1 MKLLKR
7 MMFFVSAVSMLSF
20 ISCSGIN
27 GSGGSDFSDSDKPI
41 VDNSPTSY
49 TNLSFGRTYIGGS
62 LVYNPSNQS
71 TNQLNPGTL
80 IAVREGKINLVKEMQ
95 DVYELPESSSKTEFK
110 TSDVNGESSDLQKIS
125 REVMVYKDDADKAR
139 YGYIQISSV
148 SDDSISFSY
157 TRYNLGGNGLSTR
170 SYTLT
175 KGGDSID
182 LDNDGRP
189 DLRYR
194 EPNSLRDD
202 FENAC
207 WLEFVCNPDEETQE
221 NPSSSSTMMFSV
233 ISNTTSSERS
243 LVRAVDG
250 AVANQTDYGFY
261 GVNTNGNYIFILK
274 DDVSVNSNGGS
285 DSSFISN
292 YDLKYGDYVILH
304 NEEATTNANAPD
316 SAQSFVVSFND
327 SSANRT
333 TLNNVSISSIYRY
346 NIRQFQSNKGPKDL
360 LKRMPNAVLE
370 LVEPGLTAEKVA
382 TDPAYD
388 DSTTCLNV
396 LNEILSKGEAV
407 SNILL
412 ADDSKLVSKGKRA
425 AIKRQLNEL
434 SSAGTEET
442 IRKVIDS
449 VFPQSPKA
457 ALSAPTIESMYPY
470 LSLNLGNSTSQEAK
484 QEYLEDYAARSAAR
498 MAYNVED
505 YTKKKKAIEK
515 KFAEYFAIELKK
527 VSMGTKKDKDG
538 NVEKDDKGNDKKNE
552 YQLKDYGVK
561 LALGV
566 KGSLSIN
573 AGWDGSVNAGLGGVI
588 YMDIGLSL
596 LEKGFDEIKKPLEDM
611 LKTEFKTTTM
621 IGAVPVTIG
630 VKLGFGLDLELSTEK
645 DKPIDLAFCYVG
657 MYGAGINAGANW
669 GTKWLKPYLHFH
681 ANTYTVNE
689 TEWYFG
695 AASGSISDYKDLLN
709 PTTPI
714 NATLTPSVTI
724 EPLVGL
730 GPSWANFNVSVPV
743 KPSLP
748 LKFKIYPI
756 MTPFVPPE
764 LQEIDLGLE
773 IKLKSSLDI
782 SILVFKVSHTFCN
795 IPLVDKTGNNAW
807 VLWKKNN

>member
-1 MKLLKR
+1 MKKLLGR
-7 MMFFVSAVSMLSF
+7 MMSFISAMAMIAF
-20 ISCSGIN
+20 ISCSGVGGVDDSA
-27 GSGGSDFSDSDKPI
+27 GSGTPI

-49 TNLSFGRTYIGGS
+49 KNLSFGRTYIGGS
-62 LVYNPSNQS
+62 LVYNPSGTD
-71 TNQLNPGTL
+71 TNQLNPGTV
-80 IAVREGKINLVKEMQ
+80 IAVREGTVNLVKQNQ
-95 DVYELPESSSKTEFK
+95 DVYELTA
-110 TSDVNGESSDLQKIS
+110 SDSETRVTKNDNNLGTTTS
-125 REVMVYKDDADKAR
+125 REVTAYVDDDSKAR
-139 YGYIQISSV
+139 YGFITINSV
-148 SDDSISFSY
+148 SEESISFSY
-157 TRYNLGGNGLSTR
+157 TRYNLGGNGSSSKT
-170 SYTLT
+170 YTIS
-175 KGGDSID
+175 KGESVDI
-182 LDNDGRP
+182 DNDGRP
-189 DLRYR
+189 ELRYR
-194 EPNSLRDD
+194 EPNAIRNG
-202 FENAC
+202 FEKAC
-207 WLEFVCNPDEETQE
+207 WFEFICNPDEETTA
-221 NPSSSSTMMFSV
+221 NPSTASTMMFSV
-233 ISNTTSSERS
+233 INNSSSSSRS

-250 AVANQTDYGFY
+250 AVANQVEYGFY
-261 GVNTNGNYIFILK
+261 GVNSNGNYIFIVK
-274 DDVSVNSNGGS
+274 DNNSVNSTGGS
-285 DSSFISN
+285 AASSISN
-292 YDLKYGDYVILH
+292 YDLKYGDYIIVH
-304 NEEATTNANAPD
+304 NEEVATNANSPD
-316 SAQSFVVSFND
+316 STQSYVVSFD
-327 SSANRT
+327 TTSANQT
-333 TLNNVSISSIYRY
+333 TLNNKTISNIYEY
-346 NIRQFQSNKGPKDL
+346 NIRQFQSENGPRDL
-360 LKRMPNAVLE
+360 LKRMPDAVLK
-370 LVEPGLTAEKVA
+370 LVDSELTAAKVA
-382 TDPAYD
+382 SDAAYN
-388 DSTTCLNV
+388 DSDACIEV
-396 LNEILSKGEAV
+396 LNNILKLECKKV
-407 SNILL
+407 SDELL
-412 ADDSKLVSKGKRA
+412 ADDAKLVGAGKLAILKARENEANETRA
-425 AIKRQLNEL
+425 TRDTKAIRNL
-434 SSAGTEET
+434 
-442 IRKVIDS
+442 IDA

-457 ALSAPTIESMYPY
+457 ALLAPSIESMYPY
-470 LSLNLGNSTSQEAK
+470 LSLNLAQAVSKTAEEQ
-484 QEYLEDYAARSAAR
+484 YLEDAARSAAR
-498 MAYNVED
+498 MADNVAD
-505 YTKKKKAIEK
+505 YKKKKKAIDDE
-515 KFAEYFAIELKK
+515 FAKYFSIELKK
-527 VSMGTKKDKDG
+527 VTLGSKKDKDG
-538 NVEKDDKGNDKKNE
+538 NVEKDKDGNDKKE
-552 YQLKDYGVK
+552 SVKLKDYGVK

-573 AGWDGSVNAGLGGVI
+573 AGWDGSVNAGLGGAL
-588 YMDIGLSL
+588 YLDIGLSL

-611 LKTEFKTTTM
+611 LKTQFKTTTM

-681 ANTYTVNE
+681 ANTYTINE